1 MTHGKARDITYQTP
15 RKLPHNAFVNTPPF
29 SSSLGADYMTFS
41 WHGHVSNKMAA
52 KLRGT
57 SALPSCMLCDD
68 VSLCLGTI
76 FTSSASLWHHL
87 VVDSR
92 VHHVQS
98 CAYSWKHK
106 RMWQTAEVSS
116 KISNLASNRHVPL
129 RAGTQKSS
137 DRILARKRP
146 KNTRTT
152 AQLWCLWEHDKEYVV
167 VLYTSK
173 HYCTDRDNTGGPM

>member
-1 MTHGKARDITYQTP
+1 
-15 RKLPHNAFVNTPPF
+15 
-29 SSSLGADYMTFS
+29 MTFS
-41 WHGHVSNKMAA
+41 WHGHMFQTKWPPCSGKRQRYPPVRCAMMFRFVWER
-52 KLRGT
+52 L
-57 SALPSCMLCDD
+57 SAWI
-68 VSLCLGTI
+68 VWI
-76 FTSSASLWHHL
+76 FASSASLWHHL